1 MIFSPAVRLKSNP
14 AIILIA
20 PNHGHY
26 ILNDQKMDLDL
37 DTRNSF
43 EKGFVTN
50 NGEFVD
56 RANAY
61 KIAKQND
68 QLLYDCFAQE
78 LYSDNFIFNQD
89 LYAYAISWQ
98 KDFQKNTILG
108 ISYDFIFQLLAN
120 CGLTDIEFYDKYIV
134 KLDENKHLVLE
145 KDLS

>member
-1 MIFSPAVRLKSNP
+1 MIFSPAIRLKSNP

-20 PNHGHY
+20 PNHGHF
-26 ILNDQKMDLDL
+26 ILKDQMMDLDL

-56 RANAY
+56 RIDAY
-61 KIAKQND
+61 QIAKQNN

-78 LYSDNFIFNQD
+78 LYSDNLIFNTG

-98 KDFQKNTILG
+98 KDSQKNTILG
-108 ISYDFIFQLLAN
+108 ISYDFIFQLLSN
-120 CGLTDIEFYDKYIV
+120 CGLNDIGFYDKYIV
-134 KLDENKHLVLE
+134 KLDENKHLVFE
-145 KDLS
+145 KISS